1 MLYQETRHAVAVVTL
16 PGQIDL
22 TNAERVY
29 DQLYAAFASGAPVVI
44 ADFSATSFCD
54 CSSLRR
60 LLAVQRRA
68 AARSAEL
75 RLAIPPGG
83 PVHRLAQLLDLGRQ
97 LQVYPGLREA
107 AAGTLSRR
115 EMPGPSRAAGRM
127 TAMADITDLVGA
139 SRLHILRW
147 QARLGQLRRQR
158 GAPAPGP
165 EAAAAW
171 DTAARLIDLHMH
183 AGDEI
188 CGPAIY
194 DRTPSGRALARSI
207 QDAHDDIR
215 DLLRETGL
223 KLPGSPRWWDLVTAA
238 LSAWARQVDYEDH
251 DAPADCRRRADF
263 RLRVQL
269 ARQWRAFRETFIRDQ
284 YPDAPP
290 QLPTCQLRQTRPAT
304 PRLADPVF
312 CPLACTCADCTEK
325 LPRLPSPAWD
335 LPSRPVLGQRAH
347 RPPGGPA
354 PGDQAR
360 QRVQRRPPAAGRRG
374 GVGVVQ
380 QQGAAAAQVPRH
392 PGAHGGGGRGGGP
405 VPAPRRPQHRPQ
417 PAPRGRGQPAAGQD
431 PVRGPV
437 PAGDRP
443 GELVDGLGGA
453 AEVADLAP
461 QRRPPGPVVRPAV
474 QGELVPAFGDL
485 PGERRVRPD
494 AGAEH
499 EEGGPDA
506 ERVQGV
512 EELWRRARIRAVV
525 EGQRHVVA
533 APDPGQPGEPGPAQP
548 G

>member
-60 LLAVQRRA
+60 LLAVQHRA
-68 AARSAEL
+68 AARSAQL

-83 PVHRLAQLLDLGRQ
+83 TVHRLAQLLDLGRQ

-107 AAGTLSRR
+107 VAGKLPRR
-115 EMPGPSRAAGRM
+115 EPSAAGRM

-238 LSAWARQVDYEDH
+238 LSAWARQVDYEEH
-251 DAPADCRRRADF
+251 GPAADCRRRADPW
-263 RLRVQL
+263 LRAQL
-269 ARQWRAFRETFIRDQ
+269 AHQWRAFREALIRDQ

-290 QLPTCQLRQTRPAT
+290 ELPTCQLRRARPAT
-304 PRLADPVF
+304 PRLADPAF
-312 CPLACTCADCTEK
+312 SPLACTCPDCTER
-325 LPRLPSPAWD
+325 LASIPRLP
-335 LPSRPVLGQRAH
+335 
-347 RPPGGPA
+347 
-354 PGDQAR
+354 
-360 QRVQRRPPAAGRRG
+360 
-374 GVGVVQ
+374 
-380 QQGAAAAQVPRH
+380 
-392 PGAHGGGGRGGGP
+392 
-405 VPAPRRPQHRPQ
+405 
-417 PAPRGRGQPAAGQD
+417 
-431 PVRGPV
+431 
-437 PAGDRP
+437 
-443 GELVDGLGGA
+443 E
-453 AEVADLAP
+453 
-461 QRRPPGPVVRPAV
+461 
-474 QGELVPAFGDL
+474 
-485 PGERRVRPD
+485 
-494 AGAEH
+494 
-499 EEGGPDA
+499 
-506 ERVQGV
+506 
-512 EELWRRARIRAVV
+512 
-525 EGQRHVVA
+525 
-533 APDPGQPGEPGPAQP
+533 
-548 G
+548 